1 MPFTQSK
8 NKKRIGM
15 SFKGIKNEPLEM
27 ENEKKTIEEE
37 IAQSFQP
44 KREKIKKSKYQKS

>member
-1 MPFTQSK
+1 MPFAQSK
-8 NKKRIGM
+8 GRKKIGM
-15 SFKGIKNEPLEM
+15 NFKGIKNEPLEV
-27 ENEKKTIEEE
+27 EKEKTIEEE